1 MTKPNQGVKIL
12 RFTWMPGWARSKAT
26 TWSWLFSAAT
36 IRQVMFRSPVVFGS
50 VPASRACLASLSFP
64 SLQFFHRFWWRFI
77 ANIVERLFSEP
88 LKAIMEHWDQSDLL
102 ASPHVVQPLV
112 LAKNHNQSVLRCFPF
127 KALQLSPLPPP
138 FIRNTCDVLS
148 SKNRFSIVNQI

>member
-1 MTKPNQGVKIL
+1 MPKPNQGVKIL
-12 RFTWMPGWARSKAT
+12 CFTWMPGWARSKAT
-26 TWSWLFSAAT
+26 TWSWLFSTAT

-77 ANIVERLFSEP
+77 ANSGEALFSNCGTLRP
-88 LKAIMEHWDQSDLL
+88 IRLVGVTSCGPTTGFGQK
-102 ASPHVVQPLV
+102 PHL
-112 LAKNHNQSVLRCFPF
+112 NQSVLRCFPS

-138 FIRNTCDVLS
+138 FIRLLVMS
-148 SKNRFSIVNQI
+148 FQPKNRFSIVNQI